1 MRLLVHALEVALAGE
16 RDERRAVEV
25 RVRHRGHEVERA
37 RAERAEADAGVAGQ
51 AAVDV
56 RHVGAAL
63 LVADRHELD
72 RRARERLVQVER
84 LLARDAEDVPDALG
98 LEALDEDVA
107 GLCVQPPGRSVPG
120 SGKLIPVPPVARYA
134 KSGDLHIAY
143 IVEGDGPIDLMW
155 IPPWI
160 SQVEYL
166 WSERSLMRVMRRITS
181 FARLITFDRRG
192 SGLSDPFFGAPTLEE
207 QMDDLLAVMDAVGS
221 ERVALVGTLEGGPM
235 AALFA
240 ATHPDRVSA
249 LVLYATFARA
259 TWAPGYEFAWPAEV
273 RDRAHGG
280 AASSTGAR
288 AASWPAS
295 RRARRAIPASW
306 SGRAG
311 SSGWR
316 PRRRRSGGSSSLIGE
331 FDVRDVLPSIRV
343 PTLVMHRRDD
353 SFINIE
359 HSRYLAEQIPGARY
373 VELEGGDNMF
383 SLGDSDVLLGE
394 IEEHLTG
401 VRHEHE
407 PDRMLATVLFTDICD
422 STRRAAEMGDRGW
435 RVLLERHDALFRHAL
450 DRHRGREVKRTGDGF
465 LATFDGP
472 ARAIRCAASV
482 AEAMGSLGIE
492 VRAGLHTGELEVMD
506 GDLGGLAVHIAARV
520 LDRASPSEVLVS
532 GTVKDL
538 VVGSG
543 IEFEDRGEHELRG
556 VPGEWRLFA
565 VS

>member
-1 MRLLVHALEVALAGE
+1 M
-16 RDERRAVEV
+16 
-25 RVRHRGHEVERA
+25 
-37 RAERAEADAGVAGQ
+37 
-51 AAVDV
+51 
-56 RHVGAAL
+56 
-63 LVADRHELD
+63 
-72 RRARERLVQVER
+72 
-84 LLARDAEDVPDALG
+84 
-98 LEALDEDVA
+98 
-107 GLCVQPPGRSVPG
+107 
-120 SGKLIPVPPVARYA
+120 ARYA

-166 WSERSLMRVMRRITS
+166 WSERSLMRVMRRIKS
-181 FARLITFDRRG
+181 FARFITFDRRG
-192 SGLSDPFFGAPTLEE
+192 SGLSDPFFGAPTLED
-207 QMDDLLAVMDAVGS
+207 QMDDLIAVMNAVGS
-221 ERVALVGTLEGGPM
+221 ERVAIVGTLEGGPM
-235 AALFA
+235 AATFA

-259 TWAPGYEFAWPAEV
+259 TWAPGYEFAWPADV
-273 RDRAHGG
+273 RDAHMAELVEHWGEGRVVAGVAPSEASDPGFMEWGG
-280 AASSTGAR
+280 RLERLAASPSTI
-288 AASWPAS
+288 
-295 RRARRAIPASW
+295 RRLM
-306 SGRAG
+306 G
-311 SSGWR
+311 
-316 PRRRRSGGSSSLIGE
+316 LIGE

-353 SFINIE
+353 AFIKIE
-359 HSRYLAEQIPGARY
+359 HSRYLAQQIPGARY
-373 VELEGGDNMF
+373 VELEGSDNMF
-383 SLGDSDVLLGE
+383 SLGDSEGLLGE

-401 VRHEHE
+401 VRHVHE

-422 STRRAAEMGDRGW
+422 STRQAAEMGDSGW
-435 RVLLERHDALFRHAL
+435 RSLLERHDALFRHAL

-482 AEAMGSLGIE
+482 AEAMGSLGIQ

-543 IEFEDRGEHELRG
+543 IAFADRGEHALRG

-565 VS
+565 VL

>member
-1 MRLLVHALEVALAGE
+1 
-16 RDERRAVEV
+16 
-25 RVRHRGHEVERA
+25 
-37 RAERAEADAGVAGQ
+37 
-51 AAVDV
+51 
-56 RHVGAAL
+56 
-63 LVADRHELD
+63 
-72 RRARERLVQVER
+72 
-84 LLARDAEDVPDALG
+84 
-98 LEALDEDVA
+98 
-107 GLCVQPPGRSVPG
+107 
-120 SGKLIPVPPVARYA
+120 VARYA

-181 FARLITFDRRG
+181 FARFITFDRRG
-192 SGLSDPFFGAPTLEE
+192 SGLSDPFFGAPTLED
-207 QMDDLLAVMDAVGS
+207 QMDDLIAVMDAVGS
-221 ERVALVGTLEGGPM
+221 ERVAIVGTLEGGPM
-235 AALFA
+235 AATFA

-259 TWAPGYEFAWPAEV
+259 TWAPGYEFAWPADV
-273 RDRAHGG
+273 RDAHMAELVDHWGEGRVVAGVAPSEASDPGFMEWGG
-280 AASSTGAR
+280 RLERLAASPSTI
-288 AASWPAS
+288 
-295 RRARRAIPASW
+295 RRLM
-306 SGRAG
+306 G
-311 SSGWR
+311 
-316 PRRRRSGGSSSLIGE
+316 LIGE

-353 SFINIE
+353 SFIKIE
-359 HSRYLAEQIPGARY
+359 HSRYLAQHIPGARY
-373 VELEGGDNMF
+373 VELEGSDNMF
-383 SLGDSDVLLGE
+383 SLGDSEGLLGE

-401 VRHEHE
+401 VRHVHE

-422 STRRAAEMGDRGW
+422 STRHAAEMGDSGW
-435 RVLLERHDALFRHAL
+435 RSLLERHDALFRHAL

-482 AEAMGSLGIE
+482 AEAMGSLGIQ

-543 IEFEDRGEHELRG
+543 IGFEDRGEHELRG
-556 VPGEWRLFA
+556 VPGEWRLYA